1 MSFELS
7 LTCWQ
12 ADVPEII
19 KKIDPAT
26 QKEVNV
32 FSGETIQED
41 YPIRE
46 NLQAM
51 LRSPGVFTEVND
63 VAEAVH
69 LAHMI
74 KDEAED
80 VITIDKQQVTLLKKC
95 LDAHLAAAAEGKCQ
109 FGGPT
114 HEPLIL
120 RIAELTKEAKVR

>member
-7 LTCWQ
+7 LVCWK

-19 KKIDPAT
+19 KKTDPAT
-26 QKEVNV
+26 QEEVNV
-32 FSGETIQED
+32 FSGKTIQED

-51 LRSPGVFTEVND
+51 LRSPGVFKEVND

-69 LAHMI
+69 LAHVI
-74 KDEAED
+74 KDETEETVTVD
-80 VITIDKQQVTLLKKC
+80 RQQVTLLKKC

-120 RIAELTKEAKVR
+120 RVAELTKEAKVR